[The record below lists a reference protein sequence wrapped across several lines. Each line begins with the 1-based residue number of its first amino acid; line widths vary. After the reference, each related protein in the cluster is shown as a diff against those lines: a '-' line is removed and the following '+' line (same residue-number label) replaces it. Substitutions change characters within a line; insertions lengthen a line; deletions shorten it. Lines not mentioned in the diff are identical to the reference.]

1 MNHYSLP
8 YLPHPSTGGRPV
20 RELSLAMKSV
30 RFLAGIIKSKAKEKS
45 WTQLGQ
51 SNQQH
56 GQILILTALSIA
68 QISKPLIESP
78 GSCILGRV
86 TKWFSGSTITRNQSS
101 GFVWQMRKWHSLA
114 STRHPMPYNK
124 NMNKTNSLK
133 SYYGG
138 RVMMNDTA
146 SKDPAVVAALEAM
159 QARNWEDLKTP
170 SGHYGYWNIS
180 DRH

>member
-1 MNHYSLP
+1 
-8 YLPHPSTGGRPV
+8 
-20 RELSLAMKSV
+20 
-30 RFLAGIIKSKAKEKS
+30 
-45 WTQLGQ
+45 
-51 SNQQH
+51 
-56 GQILILTALSIA
+56 
-68 QISKPLIESP
+68 
-78 GSCILGRV
+78 
-86 TKWFSGSTITRNQSS
+86 
-101 GFVWQMRKWHSLA
+101 
-114 STRHPMPYNK
+114 MPYNK

-146 SKDPAVVAALEAM
+146 SKDPAVIAALQAM